1 MILWKIYG
9 KIVYVSYFC
18 HDRTILLVGS
28 GQAMVALTSAD
39 LKSASLFSCLDIE
52 QLEQLLSGH
61 RETVLEVGQI
71 VLSEQDWDD
80 SIYFLRSG
88 LAKVRTYSADGDEV
102 IMCLLGP
109 GDVFGEMAVVERA
122 FRSAD
127 VVSLTPLHLVKLRS
141 LPFKELLRLEPEFAL
156 ALARL
161 ESSRLRDLN
170 MRFVLQTA
178 DATTR
183 LLDALSYL
191 ARKTNQYADPNA
203 TIPPLAQK
211 EIALIAGLSRETT
224 SRTLGKLRARSTVV
238 VTEEGG
244 LKIADLQP
252 LLKRGL
258 LPES

>member
-1 MILWKIYG
+1 
-9 KIVYVSYFC
+9 
-18 HDRTILLVGS
+18 
-28 GQAMVALTSAD
+28 MVALTSAD
-39 LKSASLFSCLDIE
+39 LKSESLFSCLSID

-61 RETVLEVGQI
+61 RETTLEVGQI
-71 VLSEQDWDD
+71 VLTEQDWDD

-88 LAKVRTYSADGDEV
+88 LAKVRTYSADGEEV

-122 FRSAD
+122 SRSAD

-141 LPFKELLRLEPEFAL
+141 LPFKDLLRLEAEFAL

-191 ARKTNQYADPNA
+191 ARKTSPRGCPDAK
-203 TIPPLAQK
+203 IPPLAQK

-224 SRTLGKLRARSTVV
+224 SRSLGKLRASSTVI

-244 LKIADLQP
+244 LKIADLKP

-258 LPES
+258 LPKS

>member
-1 MILWKIYG
+1 
-9 KIVYVSYFC
+9 
-18 HDRTILLVGS
+18 
-28 GQAMVALTSAD
+28 MVALTSAD

-61 RETVLEVGQI
+61 REIVLEVGQI

-141 LPFKELLRLEPEFAL
+141 LPFKELLRLEAEFAL

-224 SRTLGKLRARSTVV
+224 SSLRQTACSVNSSCDR
-238 VTEEGG
+238 GG
-244 LKIADLQP
+244 GFKIADLQP
-252 LLKRGL
+252 LKGACCLN
-258 LPES
+258 PERFGSVLTASTNCF